1 MFEKLKSRCCDEC
14 VKNMKEITNRMQ
26 TDMEYFQIAIEKGDT
41 ESIKKWIRVLDK
53 DMGSIVT
60 GKQIGRA
67 HV

>member
-26 TDMEYFQIAIEKGDT
+26 TDMEYFQIAIEKEDT

-53 DMGSIVT
+53 DMGNYSSNLKVY
-60 GKQIGRA
+60 RWFL
-67 HV
+67 